1 MRRFFAEINN
11 GLAVFTSNTLKHIKV
26 LRINLNE
33 EVEIVNEGK
42 VYLAS
47 FTSLN
52 PLECKIIKE
61 LDVNRELKVNS
72 VLFAPLLKRDNF
84 EFVLQKA
91 VELGVKEIY
100 PYVSSRVIKRVSKSD
115 FENKR
120 ERFESII
127 LNAAEQSNRTVI
139 PKLHSLSNLED
150 LAKLKID
157 TFNKFI
163 AYEEEALSDNLIEQI
178 DKNKDVVYLFG
189 PEGGFSLSEV
199 KMFVT
204 SGYKSISLGKRILK
218 AETAMI
224 AGLSIIN
231 YLLEK

>member
-1 MRRFFAEINN
+1 MPFISPE
-11 GLAVFTSNTLKHIKV
+11 
-26 LRINLNE
+26 
-33 EVEIVNEGK
+33 
-42 VYLAS
+42 
-47 FTSLN
+47 
-52 PLECKIIKE
+52 
-61 LDVNRELKVNS
+61 
-72 VLFAPLLKRDNF
+72 KRG
-84 EFVLQKA
+84 E
-91 VELGVKEIY
+91 
-100 PYVSSRVIKRVSKSD
+100 
-115 FENKR
+115 R

-150 LAKLKID
+150 LAKLKLD

-189 PEGGFSLSEV
+189 PEGGFSPSEV
-199 KMFVT
+199 KLFVT